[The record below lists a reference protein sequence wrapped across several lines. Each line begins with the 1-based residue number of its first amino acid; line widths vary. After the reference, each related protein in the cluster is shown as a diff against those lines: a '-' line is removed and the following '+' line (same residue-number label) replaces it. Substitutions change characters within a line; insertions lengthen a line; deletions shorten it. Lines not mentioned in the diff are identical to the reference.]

1 MVNSMDERLASFRE
15 QIGAAVASGGS
26 DEITYKSEWLGY
38 LPFGVYHWLEYLGQD
53 LSNAVPAGW
62 TLADLTCLE
71 QAGFLQRLDTYEN
84 PEDEFDR
91 SIRYRVCIERR

>member
-1 MVNSMDERLASFRE
+1 MDERLKLLRNRIS
-15 QIGAAVASGGS
+15 AAVAASGS

-53 LSNAVPAGW
+53 LSGDMPAGW
-62 TLADLTCLE
+62 TLEDLDTLE
-71 QAGFLQRLDTYEN
+71 QTGFLQRLDIYEN

-91 SIRYRVCIERR
+91 HIRYRVCTERA